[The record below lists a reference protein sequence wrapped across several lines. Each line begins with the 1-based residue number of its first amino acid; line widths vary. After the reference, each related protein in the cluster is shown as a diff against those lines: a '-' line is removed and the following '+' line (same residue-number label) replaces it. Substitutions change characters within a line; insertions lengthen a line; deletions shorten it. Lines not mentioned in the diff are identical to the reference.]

1 MASGK
6 GVTMTREELERIDDL
21 HMRAWNEQ
29 DIDGWLALLADDF
42 VWRDVTV
49 PEPMT
54 TREAA
59 RGYMQGWFSAFPD
72 IRVTVTSRVVGEDAI
87 AAEVELTGT
96 HTGTLSMGGTH
107 VPATGKGV
115 TSQGAYFVKMRDGKM
130 TEFST
135 HPDSAGMMVQL
146 GLISAPSPTTTR

>member
-1 MASGK
+1 
-6 GVTMTREELERIDDL
+6 MTREELERIDDL

-29 DIDGWLALLADDF
+29 DTDAFLGLLADEF

-59 RGYMQGWFSAFPD
+59 RAYMSGWFTAFPD
-72 IRVTVTSRVVGEDAI
+72 MRVTVTSRVVGEDAV
-87 AAEVELTGT
+87 AAEVQFTGT
-96 HTGTLSMGGTH
+96 NTGPLSMGGMQM
-107 VPATGKGV
+107 PATGKGV
-115 TSQGAYFVKMRDGKM
+115 MATGAYFTKVRDGRL

-135 HPDSAGMMVQL
+135 HPDAAGMMVQL
-146 GLISAPSPTTTR
+146 GLMPEASDARTAPPRG